1 MVTVSTVLHPGA
13 CGGGQEAMLGLAA
26 LYPSP
31 GVSAKSLFV
40 PGSNRPEGLLLKLL
54 LAPVNWTV

>member
-1 MVTVSTVLHPGA
+1 
-13 CGGGQEAMLGLAA
+13 MLGLAV

>member
-1 MVTVSTVLHPGA
+1 
-13 CGGGQEAMLGLAA
+13 MLGLAA